1 MTLIEVISFLTT
13 KFTKTSMSKNE
24 ILKLVEEEKIMNSL
38 KETLNVFQKILCF
51 RLPKKRLKT

>member
-1 MTLIEVISFLTT
+1 
-13 KFTKTSMSKNE
+13 MSKNE
-24 ILKLVEEEKIMNSL
+24 IIKLVEEEKIMNSL